1 MSVTRIQITAI
12 FAEYRLLHASCE
24 IKDLCRSFI
33 RAKKNLMKELLNEI
47 LLILD
52 FLWA

>member
-12 FAEYRLLHASCE
+12 FAEYRLLHARCE

-33 RAKKNLMKELLNEI
+33 RAREKFDERVAERNFI
-47 LLILD
+47 D
-52 FLWA
+52 T